1 MCWDARNLVMPE
13 RMLRVY
19 SRSIVH
25 YFDWVSHFPE
35 MTELSD
41 QDRVSWVFPHSNQNH
56 SQCSA
61 PTRHKTLDSLRLASV
76 RATLRQIPHS
86 RHHIRRGLLL
96 PGGQASIRDGPANGG
111 NAGAAHGVG
120 SFGAGGALHG
130 VGHLGGGVRIA
141 AGDVSFHTGL
151 AIWPLA

>member
-41 QDRVSWVFPHSNQNH
+41 QDRVRQRVTHSNQ
-56 SQCSA
+56 
-61 PTRHKTLDSLRLASV
+61 
-76 RATLRQIPHS
+76 
-86 RHHIRRGLLL
+86 
-96 PGGQASIRDGPANGG
+96 
-111 NAGAAHGVG
+111 
-120 SFGAGGALHG
+120 
-130 VGHLGGGVRIA
+130 
-141 AGDVSFHTGL
+141 
-151 AIWPLA
+151 